1 MQISSSHDA
10 DLLNLKNI
18 LKKMSDILV
27 IIPLHK
33 FDDDVKPLLNDAVN
47 SVPADIDI
55 VVSASNAIVKDVTE
69 ALKDR
74 KNVKVSGTDATDFP
88 TLVNSAVN
96 DNYKW
101 FSILEYDDEYTPIWF
116 NNVKTYIEFKP
127 ETSVFLPLEDLVDF
141 NTKEYAGIGNEAPW
155 ASSFSN
161 EIGVIDL
168 DCLQNFFEFYLTGSV
183 FNTADWKELGGLKTN
198 IPVYFWY
205 EVLLRL
211 TNKGKGVFVIPKV
224 GYAHYLGRKDSLLEN
239 YRATISDEEA
249 RYWMNV
255 AKKEYFFIKQREV
268 APYSKEEVKED

>member
-47 SVPADIDI
+47 SVPAEIDI

-69 ALKDR
+69 ALKDK
-74 KNVKVSGTDATDFP
+74 KNVKVSGNDATDFP
-88 TLVNSAVN
+88 TLVNSAVS
-96 DNYKW
+96 DDYKW

-205 EVLLRL
+205 EFLLRL

-224 GYAHYLGRKDSLLEN
+224 GYAHYLGRKDSLLEI

-268 APYSKEEVKED
+268 APYSKEEVKKD

>member
-205 EVLLRL
+205 EFLLRL

>member
-1 MQISSSHDA
+1 
-10 DLLNLKNI
+10 
-18 LKKMSDILV
+18 MSNILV

-47 SVPADIDI
+47 SVPADIDV

-69 ALKDR
+69 ALKDK
-74 KNVKVSGTDATDFP
+74 KNVKVSGNDATDFP

-96 DNYKW
+96 DDYKW

-116 NNVKTYIEFKP
+116 SNVKTYIEFKP

-168 DCLQNFFEFYLTGSV
+168 DCLQNFFEFYLTGGV

-205 EVLLRL
+205 EFLLRL

-268 APYSKEEVKED
+268 APYSKEEVKEN

>member
-1 MQISSSHDA
+1 
-10 DLLNLKNI
+10 
-18 LKKMSDILV
+18 MSNILV

-69 ALKDR
+69 ALKDK
-74 KNVKVSGTDATDFP
+74 KNVKVSGSDATDFP
-88 TLVNSAVN
+88 TLVNSAVS
-96 DNYKW
+96 DDYKW

-127 ETSVFLPLEDLVDF
+127 ETSVLLPLEDLVDF

-205 EVLLRL
+205 EFLLRL